1 VATSEVVG
9 GILLATDQ
17 LLGVEQLPVGAGA
30 DLVHHGGL
38 QVEEDAAWHMLASAG
53 LAEEGVEGVVATTNS
68 FVTGH
73 LREQRSRAFRH
84 ALN

>member
-1 VATSEVVG
+1 VATGKVVG

-17 LLGVEQLPVGAGA
+17 LLGVKQLPVGAGA

-68 FVTGH
+68 LVTGH
-73 LREQRSRAFRH
+73 LQEQRSRAFR
-84 ALN
+84 LQP